1 MSSKKQ
7 LTLFGGFA
15 RKKYKY
21 FVYANPQND
30 YENYVERYCLRN
42 GGKTKQKVV
51 EDAQSSWNDVKT
63 DKEAISLLYEREKNL
78 S

>member
-1 MSSKKQ
+1 MKI
-7 LTLFGGFA
+7 TL
-15 RKKYKY
+15 
-21 FVYANPQND
+21 ND
-30 YENYVERYCLRN
+30 IFCVG